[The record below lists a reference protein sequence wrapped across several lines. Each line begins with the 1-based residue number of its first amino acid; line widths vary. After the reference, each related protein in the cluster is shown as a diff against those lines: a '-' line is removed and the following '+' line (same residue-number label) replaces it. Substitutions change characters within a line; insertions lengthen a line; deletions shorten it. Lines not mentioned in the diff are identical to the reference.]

1 MKPVVK
7 KVLLGLGGVL
17 LLAVIAAGGFVY
29 SQTSAYAASM
39 DKVYDIKP
47 REVALSTDPQVL
59 ARGEH
64 LVKSLGACAAA
75 DCHGADLAGGKV
87 MAMGPLGT
95 VAAPNITGA
104 GMGAVYSDGELARLI
119 QHGIKKDG
127 RSVTFMPM
135 QEQGWLPDKDVDA
148 IISYVRSLPPV
159 TKANGPV
166 EIGLLGKIL
175 DRKDAIVLD
184 VARRID
190 HTRSDVPPE
199 PEPTAAYGRFIAK
212 GCLGCHG
219 DKLSGG
225 PIPGAPPE
233 IPTPLNITPHETGI
247 GSWSY
252 DDFAKL
258 LDTGV
263 RKNGQQLNEFMPLEM
278 LRNMNDTERHALWA
292 YLQTV
297 PPLAFGNR

>member
-1 MKPVVK
+1 
-7 KVLLGLGGVL
+7 
-17 LLAVIAAGGFVY
+17 
-29 SQTSAYAASM
+29 
-39 DKVYDIKP
+39 
-47 REVALSTDPQVL
+47 
-59 ARGEH
+59 
-64 LVKSLGACAAA
+64 
-75 DCHGADLAGGKV
+75 
-87 MAMGPLGT
+87 
-95 VAAPNITGA
+95 
-104 GMGAVYSDGELARLI
+104 
-119 QHGIKKDG
+119 
-127 RSVTFMPM
+127 MPM

-148 IISYVRSLPPV
+148 IISYMRTLPPV
-159 TKANGPV
+159 TRANGPV

-190 HTRSDVPPE
+190 HTRRDVPPE
-199 PEPTAAYGRFIAK
+199 PEPTAAHGRFIAK

-233 IPTPLNITPHETGI
+233 IPTPLNITPHETGLA
-247 GSWSY
+247 SWSY
-252 DDFAKL
+252 DDFARL

-297 PPLAFGNR
+297 PAVAFGNR